1 MNRKQRN
8 INYIRTKNS
17 IRNGGVITTYYK
29 TNFCATPEQQAETS
43 IIAIKHLEKKY
54 KMCLKVKDI
63 IFGSSN
69 DDFMRDIVTAK
80 IFLQKK

>member
-8 INYIRTKNS
+8 LKYIRTKNS

-29 TNFCATPEQQAETS
+29 TNFCATPEQQVGILDSVVNHE
-43 IIAIKHLEKKY
+43 EKKY

-69 DDFMRDIVTAK
+69 DLFMSDIVTAK